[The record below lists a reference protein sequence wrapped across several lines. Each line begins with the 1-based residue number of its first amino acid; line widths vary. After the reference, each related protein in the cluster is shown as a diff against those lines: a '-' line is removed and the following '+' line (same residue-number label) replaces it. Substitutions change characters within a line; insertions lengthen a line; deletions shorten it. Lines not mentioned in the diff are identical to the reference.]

1 MYNLL
6 YVLILSMVIGPPD
19 SVKAV
24 DDSKTLDRVRIG
36 DKWGFADSTGKMVI
50 DPIFDLTWGFSE
62 GPEGLAAVLIDSKWG
77 YINPVGEVVIKPQFD
92 TISDFLN
99 GLATVKIGD
108 KKGYINKAGEI
119 VIEPQFDEAWSFSE
133 GLARV
138 KIGRKW
144 GYIDRTGEMV
154 IKPQFDYA
162 QSFSKGLAMVQNKGS
177 WRYIDKNGQYIK
189 NADGSGMNTIDG
201 LPPPPSGVIEQ
212 PPELVYSVSP
222 VYPKDAWEA
231 KLTGKVILRF
241 LIETD
246 GRVSNVTV
254 LRGREVFKQAA
265 IDALMQFRFK
275 PAQID
280 GEPISVWMTQAISFN
295 LK

>member
-6 YVLILSMVIGPPD
+6 CVLILSMVIGPPD

-62 GPEGLAAVLIDSKWG
+62 GSEGLAAVKVRDKWG
-77 YINPVGEVVIKPQFD
+77 YINPE
-92 TISDFLN
+92 S
-99 GLATVKIGD
+99 
-108 KKGYINKAGEI
+108 EI
-119 VIEPQFDEAWSFSE
+119 VIKLQFDEAWSFSE

-144 GYIDRTGEMV
+144 GYIDQTGEMV

-162 QSFSKGLAMVQNKGS
+162 QSFSKGLAMVQNEGY
-177 WRYIDKNGQYIK
+177 WRYIDKSGQYIK
-189 NADGSGMNTIDG
+189 NTDGSGMNTIDG

-212 PPELVYSVSP
+212 RPELVHSVSP

-231 KLTGKVILRF
+231 RLTGKVILRF
-241 LIETD
+241 LVEKD

-254 LRGREVFKQAA
+254 LRGQEVFRQAA

-280 GEPISVWMTQAISFN
+280 DESISVWMTQAISFN